1 MGKTRKCGLY
11 IRVSTEEQAQKEE
24 GSLKNQRARMNRF
37 VVEKNR
43 HAEDYNTGDEW
54 LIHDFYEENPKSAKN
69 TDRPKYQQL
78 MSDIEG
84 GLVNTILFTELS
96 RLPRST
102 KDFLEL
108 CGFLEDHDADFVCLQ
123 HPELNSTSAHGR
135 ILMTM
140 LVAMMQFE
148 REINVDRSQKSFQ
161 ERSGRGLWT
170 GGQLLGY
177 DLMDEKM
184 KGHMKINEAEKKI
197 VQFIFRKYIETGS
210 IGKVVKL
217 CRQHGYKSKTYE
229 SRRKETHHGTDFTYT
244 SIKQLLANLA
254 YVAKKQLGRPRRVK
268 GKNGEWRTV
277 ASPITPKVIA
287 TDCWERIIEQAD
299 FDKVQDMLAVSSRSR
314 MPAKASKGEHIYLL
328 GQSLFCNQCREM
340 LTNGG
345 PHKDGVLVP
354 HYVHRHGTKADF
366 CVLPPN
372 INAER
377 LDEVVWERI
386 ARNLSDADLQ
396 RWAEEAQQSEQKK
409 GVEDI
414 QAEVVETQKALK
426 AKTDSHKNI
435 IGAFHGG
442 EADGETKKLLG
453 VLAEDIAALRQR
465 LAEQKGELEAARQKQ
480 AAVAGK
486 PKSVA
491 RMRATALKDLDDAQK
506 REILKLLVSRVEL
519 TPNSIVLN
527 PVQGDPIVGEVRERQ
542 GVRSG
547 RWRFIDVEWLN

>member
-84 GLVNTILFTELS
+84 GLVNTVLFTELS
-96 RLPRST
+96 RLSRST

-135 ILMTM
+135 VLMTM

-148 REINVDRSQKSFQ
+148 REINVDRSQKSYQ
-161 ERSGRGLWT
+161 ERASRGLWT
-170 GGQLLGY
+170 CGNLFGY
-177 DLMDEKM
+177 DLAER
-184 KGHMKINEAEKKI
+184 KGYLTVNKAEKKI

-217 CRQHGYKSKTYE
+217 CRQHGYKTKTYE
-229 SRRKETHHGTDFTYT
+229 SRRKDTHHGTDFTYT
-244 SIKQLLANLA
+244 SVKQMLSNLA

-268 GKNGEWRTV
+268 GRDGKWRSV
-277 ASPITPKVIA
+277 PSSVKPKVI
-287 TDCWERIIEQAD
+287 TTECWEPIIDQQTFDQA
-299 FDKVQDMLAVSSRSR
+299 KNLLVISSSSR
-314 MPAKASKGEHIYLL
+314 MPVKASKGEHIYLL
-328 GQSLFCNQCREM
+328 GQSLFCNPCKEM

-345 PHKDGVLVP
+345 SYRDGVLVP
-354 HYVHRHGTKADF
+354 HYVHRIGKKMDF
-366 CVLPPN
+366 CALPPN
-372 INAER
+372 INADR
-377 LDEVVWERI
+377 LDEIVWERI

-396 RWAEEAQQSEQKK
+396 RWTEQAQQASSQI
-409 GVEDI
+409 GVEEI
-414 QAEVVETQKALK
+414 QAEVAEIREALK
-426 AKTDSHKNI
+426 AKRESHANI
-435 IGAFHGG
+435 LKGFGGG
-442 EADGETKKLLG
+442 EADAETRKLLAT
-453 VLAEDIAALRQR
+453 LAEDIAALRQR
-465 LAEQKGELEAARQKQ
+465 LTEKKTELDAARKEQ
-480 AAVAGK
+480 AASAGK

-491 RMRATALKDLDDAQK
+491 KMRATALRDLDAEQK
-506 REILKLLVSRVEL
+506 KDILKLLVRTVEL
-519 TPNSIVLN
+519 TPNSIVIN
-527 PVQGDPIVGEVRERQ
+527 PIQGDPIVGEVKERQ

-547 RWRFIDVEWLN
+547 RWRFIDVAWLN